1 MTYAA
6 TDSRKEEFRKY
17 LEKNGVVSQLTR
29 VMVGLYD
36 EPDRPANAVEY
47 IKKFPGAPHD
57 VDVDALKKESKELDE
72 EKIVLEKRVKEL
84 EARLTE
90 LTEEDK
96 PATEE
101 GAGE

>member
-47 IKKFPGAPHD
+47 IKKFLGAPHD
-57 VDVDALKKESKELDE
+57 VDVDALSLALAFCPSTL
-72 EKIVLEKRVKEL
+72 VSSFR
-84 EARLTE
+84 
-90 LTEEDK
+90 
-96 PATEE
+96 
-101 GAGE
+101 